1 VPLTSGLRVEVAW
14 DAKATLGES
23 PVWDERAQCLYWIDI
38 EGATL
43 YRQEPGREDETTA
56 LPLETPVGSIAPRE
70 GGGLVA
76 ATYKGFALLDPT
88 DGRLE
93 YLSDPESHLSDNLW
107 NDGKCDTAGRF
118 IAGSRHHLEVEP
130 TGAVHVLEADGT
142 TRRLFGD
149 YAVCNGPAFSP
160 DGRTLYFSDS
170 AEGTVLAFDYDPAQ
184 GAVGPPRVFARF
196 GAEQG
201 LPDGLTVDA
210 EGFLW
215 CAHWAGWRV
224 TRLRPDGAEDGV
236 IELPVPNVTSC
247 TFGGAAL
254 DVLYITTARMLI
266 EPEELERAPLAGAL
280 FKVAPG
286 VTGLPAARFAG

>member
-1 VPLTSGLRVEVAW
+1 MPSKIGCIAF
-14 DAKATLGES
+14 
-23 PVWDERAQCLYWIDI
+23 
-38 EGATL
+38 
-43 YRQEPGREDETTA
+43 REQ
-56 LPLETPVGSIAPRE
+56 
-70 GGGLVA
+70 GGQQGKLVA
-76 ATYKGFALLDPT
+76 GFQTGFAFVD
-88 DGRLE
+88 LE
-93 YLSDPESHLSDNLW
+93 RDEVTPIADPEADRPGNRF

-118 IAGSRHHLEVEP
+118 IAGSRHYLEVEP
-130 TGAVHVLEADGT
+130 TGAVHVLEADGA
-142 TRRLFGD
+142 TRRLFGG

-170 AEGTVLAFDYDPAQ
+170 VGRRVLAFDYDPAR
-184 GAVGPPRVFARF
+184 GEVGPSQVFARF

-215 CAHWAGWRV
+215 CAHWMGWRV
-224 TRLRPDGAEDGV
+224 TRLRPDGREDAV
-236 IELPVPNVTSC
+236 IELPVPHVTSC

-254 DVLYITTARMLI
+254 DMLYITTARMQIAPEDLAR
-266 EPEELERAPLAGAL
+266 EPLSGAL

>member
-1 VPLTSGLRVEVAW
+1 MSLKTGLRAEVAW
-14 DAKATLGES
+14 DAKAMLGES
-23 PVWDERAQCLYWIDI
+23 PLWDERAQCLYWVDI

-43 YRQEPGREDETTA
+43 YRQEPGQEDETTA

-76 ATYKGFALLDPT
+76 ASYEGFALLDPT
-88 DGRLE
+88 DGRLDT
-93 YLSDPESHLSDNLW
+93 LVDPESHLPDNRF
-107 NDGKCDTAGRF
+107 NDGKCDPAGRF
-118 IAGSRHHLEVEP
+118 VAGSRHYLEVEP

-160 DGRTLYFSDS
+160 DGRTLYFSNS
-170 AEGTVLAFDYDPAQ
+170 VERTVLAFDYDPAH
-184 GAVGPPRVFARF
+184 GAVGRPRVFARF
-196 GAEQG
+196 DADQG

-215 CAHWAGWRV
+215 CAHWMGWRV
-224 TRLRPDGAEDGV
+224 TRLRPDGREDGV
-236 IELPVPNVTSC
+236 IELPVPHVTSC

-254 DVLYITTARMLI
+254 DVLYITTARMQLG
-266 EPEELERAPLAGAL
+266 PEDLARAPLAGAL

>member
-1 VPLTSGLRVEVAW
+1 VPLKTGLRATVAW

-23 PVWDERAQCLYWIDI
+23 PVWDERAQCLYWVDI
-38 EGATL
+38 EGGTL
-43 YRQEPGREDETTA
+43 YRQDPGAEDETSA
-56 LPLETPVGSIAPRE
+56 LALETQVGSIAPRE

-76 ATYKGFALLDPT
+76 ASYKGFAFLDPA

-93 YLSDPESHLSDNLW
+93 YLSDPESHLPDNRF
-107 NDGKCDTAGRF
+107 NDGKCDPAGRF
-118 IAGSRHHLEVEP
+118 IAGSRHYLETEP
-130 TGAVHVLEADGT
+130 TGAVYALEADGA
-142 TRRLFGD
+142 TRRLFGGH
-149 YAVCNGPAFSP
+149 AVCNGPAFSP

-170 AEGTVLAFDYDPAQ
+170 VERRVLAFDYDPAR
-184 GAVGPPRVFARF
+184 GEVGRSRVFARF

-210 EGFLW
+210 EGYLW
-215 CAHWAGWRV
+215 CAHWMGWRV